1 MLPNLYYPH
10 SVLSLGA
17 GDLRQVSWGLTPCVY
32 SEPLAKDTHNEFPQN
47 TLFSGYFPE
56 NSSPLRNLEL
66 SELHLFS
73 SKTLLPLRIHLPVP
87 WQESIPKKKSR
98 ATVRF
103 ILYVFPY
110 LKDQSYAACYSVPGN
125 SCLIYLSYFRVV
137 FRGRLPPVITGSRNI
152 IAIFRYF
159 FLKKSQ
165 NLTFPLNKNTYLH
178 EQFIVV
184 LAALVSQCG
193 QLSQ

>member
-1 MLPNLYYPH
+1 M
-10 SVLSLGA
+10 
-17 GDLRQVSWGLTPCVY
+17 
-32 SEPLAKDTHNEFPQN
+32 
-47 TLFSGYFPE
+47 
-56 NSSPLRNLEL
+56 
-66 SELHLFS
+66 
-73 SKTLLPLRIHLPVP
+73 
-87 WQESIPKKKSR
+87 
-98 ATVRF
+98 RF

-184 LAALVSQCG
+184 LAALVS
-193 QLSQ
+193 